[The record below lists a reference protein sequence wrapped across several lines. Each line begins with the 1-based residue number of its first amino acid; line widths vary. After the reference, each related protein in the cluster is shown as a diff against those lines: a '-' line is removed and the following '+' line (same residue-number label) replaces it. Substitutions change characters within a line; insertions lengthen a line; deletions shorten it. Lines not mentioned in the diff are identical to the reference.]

1 MNPVILGLLA
11 GIFLFAI
18 IGVGIAMLISAEGK
32 KKKRKMSVITGQK
45 MVAHTG
51 DDKDA
56 QHRRRDSIARKLKEA
71 QEQEKEGKNKDN
83 LTSNLRQAGL
93 EITPGQFWI
102 YSAVSCVL
110 FMILAKF
117 VFGGG
122 LIIVM
127 AMGIIGFFG
136 IPRMVLNKLVARRQK
151 KFLEDFPDVL
161 ESMVRLL
168 KSGMPVTEAIAMAGR
183 EYEGPVGDE
192 MTRMYEAQ
200 KIGVSLPEAAL
211 EASKRMPL
219 TEMQMFAT
227 GISIQV
233 QTGASLSDVLLNL
246 SNVIRSRFKLKRKVK
261 ALSSEAKS
269 SAMIIGSLPFLI
281 GGGLYLIR
289 PDYIGVLFTTTT
301 GKVVMVGAAVWMAIG
316 IFVMKIMI
324 NFKI

>member
-18 IGVGIAMLISAEGK
+18 IGVGIAVLISAENK
-32 KKKRKMSVITGQK
+32 KKQRKMSVITGQK
-45 MVAHTG
+45 RLSADK

-71 QEQEKEGKNKDN
+71 QDQEKEGKKKDN

-102 YSAVSCVL
+102 YSAICSFL
-110 FMILAKF
+110 FLVLAKF
-117 VFGGG
+117 AFGGG
-122 LIIVM
+122 IVM
-127 AMGIIGFFG
+127 ILAMGIIGFFG
-136 IPRMVLNKLVARRQK
+136 IPRMVLNKLIARRQK